1 MTTVSKLMV
10 KNIIIISPEESVV
23 DAANKMKK
31 GGISSLIV
39 TEDNEVRG
47 IVTRSD
53 IIDRVV
59 ARGIDPRSTT
69 IEKVMTKEVVTI
81 RPKANIV
88 EALRLM
94 KLQKLSQLPVIED
107 GKLVGV
113 VALRDALSYLAKF
126 FLSSGWRQ
134 E

>member
-1 MTTVSKLMV
+1 MI
-10 KNIIIISPEESVV
+10 KNIIVISPEKSVV

-31 GGISSLIV
+31 RGISSLIV
-39 TEDNEVRG
+39 TENNEVRG

-53 IIDRVV
+53 LIDRVV
-59 ARGIDPRSTT
+59 AEGSDPCSTT
-69 IEKVMTKEVVTI
+69 IEKIMTKEVVTI
-81 RPKANIV
+81 KPKANIV

-126 FLSSGWRQ
+126 FLISGWRQ

>member
-1 MTTVSKLMV
+1 MTTVSKLMI
-10 KNIIIISPEESVV
+10 KNIIVISPEKSVV

-31 GGISSLIV
+31 SGISSLIV
-39 TEDNEVRG
+39 TENNQVRG

-53 IIDRVV
+53 LIDRVV
-59 ARGIDPRSTT
+59 ARGSDPRSIT
-69 IEKVMTKEVVTI
+69 IEKIMTKKVLTI
-81 RPKANIV
+81 KPKANIV

-94 KLQKLSQLPVIED
+94 KLQKISQLPVIED

-126 FLSSGWRQ
+126 FLISGWRQ